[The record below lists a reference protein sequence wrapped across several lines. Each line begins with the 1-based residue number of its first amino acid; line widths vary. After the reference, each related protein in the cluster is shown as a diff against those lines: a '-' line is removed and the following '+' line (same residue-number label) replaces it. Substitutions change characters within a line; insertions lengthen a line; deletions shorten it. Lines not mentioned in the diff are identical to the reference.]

1 MYMICYNIY
10 KAFGILAFHTS
21 KMYHFVSHFQLKIKL
36 KIIKSSLSD

>member
-21 KMYHFVSHFQLKIKL
+21 KMYHFVSHFQLKNQAKNY
-36 KIIKSSLSD
+36 KIIIE